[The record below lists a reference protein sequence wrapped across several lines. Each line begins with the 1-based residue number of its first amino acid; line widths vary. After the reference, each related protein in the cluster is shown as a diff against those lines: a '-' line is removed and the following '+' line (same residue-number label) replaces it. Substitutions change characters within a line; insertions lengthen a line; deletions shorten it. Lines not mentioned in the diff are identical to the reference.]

1 MITRLT
7 QPGSW
12 PDRGDSTMRN
22 RFVVCAVALAL
33 AGAALAAERPKSLAP
48 ATKRL
53 IVPPIQYKHRALT
66 NGLEVYS
73 VQDKSSPTVA
83 IQVLYRVGS
92 KNDPQGRSG
101 FAHLFEHMMFKSTKN
116 MPAEMMDRL
125 TEDVGG
131 YNNATTRDDLTQ
143 YFEVVPSNY
152 LETLLWAEG
161 DRMATLDVNDATFK
175 SERDVVKE
183 EFRFRILAPP
193 YGRFWYALE
202 SNSYSVHP
210 YKRPGIGSIED
221 LDAST
226 LSDVQAFHRTFYR
239 PDNAVLVVV
248 GDFDQ
253 TQLDRWVDKYLGA
266 VARPDLPIPG
276 VTVKEP
282 PRAAEKRMTVRGP
295 NVPLP
300 AVGMTWL
307 IPAASH
313 PDGAALTVAGAILA
327 QGESSRLYE
336 TLVYRKK
343 IAQDVQADADLR
355 EDSGLFIATVTM
367 ASGRSA
373 EEGEKA
379 LLGVISTLYEK
390 PVGAKELAKAKNQII
405 ASLLRDRET
414 NNGLAAD
421 IGNAV
426 VVYHD
431 ASQVNRGVDQLQAVT
446 AADVERVMHKYI
458 RDGKPLVV
466 HYLSESP
473 EKPTG
478 SQEKQSGNKPEGGPQ

>member
-1 MITRLT
+1 MMNL
-7 QPGSW
+7 
-12 PDRGDSTMRN
+12 RN
-22 RFVVCAVALAL
+22 RLVVCSLAL
-33 AGAALAAERPKSLAP
+33 AVAGAAFAAPKSKPHART
-48 ATKRL
+48 TKGL
-53 IVPPIQYKHRALT
+53 NVPPIHYKHRTLA

-83 IQVLYRVGS
+83 IQIWYRVGS
-92 KNDPQGRSG
+92 KNDPPGRSG

-116 MPAEMMDRL
+116 MPNEMMDRL

-131 YNNATTRDDLTQ
+131 YNNATTRDDATQ
-143 YFEVVPSNY
+143 YYEVVPSNY

-161 DRMATLDVNDATFK
+161 DRLATLDVNEKNFT

-183 EFRFRILAPP
+183 EFRYRILAPP

-202 SNSYSVHP
+202 KNSYSVHP
-210 YKRPGIGSIED
+210 YRRPSIGSIED

-226 LSDVQAFHRTFYR
+226 LADVQAFHRSFYR

-253 TQLDRWVDKYLGA
+253 PQLEGWVDKYLG
-266 VARPDLPIPG
+266 VVRPPDVPIPR

-282 PRAAEKRMTVRGP
+282 PRATTKRITEHGP

-307 IPAASH
+307 IPPASH
-313 PDGAALTVAGAILA
+313 PDGAPLTVAATILA
-327 QGESSRLYE
+327 QGDSSRLYE
-336 TLVYRKK
+336 SLVYRKK
-343 IAQDVQADADLR
+343 IAQDTQADADLR
-355 EDSGLFIATVTM
+355 EDSGLFIATITM
-367 ASGRSA
+367 ASGHTA

-379 LLGVISTLYEK
+379 LLGVIGTLYDQ
-390 PVGAKELAKAKNQII
+390 PVGAAELEKAKNQII
-405 ASLLRDRET
+405 ATILRDRET
-414 NNGLAAD
+414 NNGKAAD

-431 ASQVNRGVDQLQAVT
+431 AGEVNRGVERLQAVT
-446 AADVERVMHKYI
+446 AADIERVMRKYV
-458 RDGKPLVV
+458 RDGKPLIVC
-466 HYLSESP
+466 YLSDPP
-473 EKPTG
+473 EKAPENG
-478 SQEKQSGNKPEGGPQ
+478 EKHSGNKTDGGQQ